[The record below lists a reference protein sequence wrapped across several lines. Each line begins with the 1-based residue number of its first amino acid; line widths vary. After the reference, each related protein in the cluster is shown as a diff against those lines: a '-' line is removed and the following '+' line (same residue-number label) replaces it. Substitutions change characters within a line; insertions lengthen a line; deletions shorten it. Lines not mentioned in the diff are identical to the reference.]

1 MTASGA
7 PVTLDPNGKGKVKS
21 KSKGSAE
28 SAGAGSKS
36 RSKNGKGRRKK
47 RRRSSSPEDV
57 DDEEGESEAESA
69 EIASSDEEDDADEA
83 SAVSNLLSLR
93 ANASGLKGAPT
104 LVAPLH
110 HNLTSYTPSLGSMA
124 STATVVG
131 SVSGWGYPSSSSSST
146 FTPNGNTITGS
157 KPYFSPFQTSFNPH
171 KSYSSMFTPNGVNN
185 PMPQFSLSKAY
196 SSGTTPYEASISAS
210 ADHADGIPDAADL
223 HNGYHHNGIGHV
235 QNTVSNVRSVNEMS
249 DSEQLGAFQSD
260 MAMSSLRSTSSA
272 LRSTNGLEGLN
283 GSNGLDLDKGAVGR
297 THSLTPPSR
306 LGSEGRENRDRVM
319 NLDPTLAAM
328 DMQSKHAVINK
339 ASESPTNDI
348 DAINASSESN
358 SNSPLVCDSTSTPTP
373 VHKPTSVTSIGSQNA
388 EQGAANFVDSDFQ
401 SNRQTYMSPMES
413 NGTEPR
419 TTLRPVESEKD
430 WRM

>member
-7 PVTLDPNGKGKVKS
+7 PVTLVPNGKGKVKS

-28 SAGAGSKS
+28 STGVGSKS

-47 RRRSSSPEDV
+47 RRQSFSPEDG

-124 STATVVG
+124 STATLVG

-157 KPYFSPFQTSFNPH
+157 KQYFSPFQTSFNPH

-185 PMPQFSLSKAY
+185 PIPQFSLSKAY
-196 SSGTTPYEASISAS
+196 SSGTTPYESSAS
-210 ADHADGIPDAADL
+210 ADHPGGIPDADNL

-235 QNTVSNVRSVNEMS
+235 QNTVSNVRSVNDMS
-249 DSEQLGAFQSD
+249 DSEQLGAFQSN

-283 GSNGLDLDKGAVGR
+283 GSNGLDLDKGAVSR

-328 DMQSKHAVINK
+328 DMQSKHTVINK

-348 DAINASSESN
+348 DAINASSDSN
-358 SNSPLVCDSTSTPTP
+358 SISPLASDSNSTPTP
-373 VHKPTSVTSIGSQNA
+373 VHKPTSAMSIGSQNA
-388 EQGAANFVDSDFQ
+388 EQSTANFMDSDLV